1 MTYEESIFQV
11 CNFIR
16 TECGDFRTA
25 CRFAA
30 FMTLAISYGKDL
42 DSVYT
47 DASKIDDRHAQG
59 VILTRKQEYQA
70 ANEARRQAN
79 IVSRNKGDQQ

>member
-1 MTYEESIFQV
+1 
-11 CNFIR
+11 
-16 TECGDFRTA
+16 
-25 CRFAA
+25 
-30 FMTLAISYGKDL
+30 MTLAISYGKDL